1 MLCLFFYLNRH
12 MTKFVRVSISL
23 ISTETMHTE
32 IKVI

>member
-1 MLCLFFYLNRH
+1 

-23 ISTETMHTE
+23 ISTETMHTQ

>member
-1 MLCLFFYLNRH
+1 